1 MKKLITLTLLAF
13 AVASAH
19 AGPLNVGGYFT
30 INIPKTWRAK
40 PSGQPLHGDGTYR
53 LFLAES
59 YSCVM
64 TIHIVNPPW
73 SEGTITLAAYSNMTE
88 ADLPEMAVY
97 NQRVGMSVPVVK
109 KDQINGIPVLF
120 FRQKD
125 NKVRLLE
132 MDMWINDKIFVIKF
146 LYTMEA
152 VQTINAIIDSIR
164 PDKNLEVLDC
174 AGASI

>member
-1 MKKLITLTLLAF
+1 
-13 AVASAH
+13 
-19 AGPLNVGGYFT
+19 
-30 INIPKTWRAK
+30 
-40 PSGQPLHGDGTYR
+40 
-53 LFLAES
+53 
-59 YSCVM
+59 
-64 TIHIVNPPW
+64 
-73 SEGTITLAAYSNMTE
+73 
-88 ADLPEMAVY
+88 
-97 NQRVGMSVPVVK
+97 MSVPVVK